1 MNGTLVNGIAI
12 IVGSIIGI
20 VLKSGFI
27 KAKSK
32 AIMGALGL
40 STLIIGF
47 QGVINY
53 ANVLLLIVAL
63 AVGVLMGE
71 FLKLDDH
78 INHFAY
84 ALEKRFAKGSDSTFA
99 QGFVTAS
106 ILFGV
111 GAMAI
116 VGSLESGL
124 RQNETILYTKSLLD
138 FISSIVFASTYG
150 WGVLFSAFV
159 IVIYQGA
166 ITLLSTFVAP
176 VMTDMLITDISAVG
190 SALIIAIG
198 LNMLE
203 MTKLKL
209 ANFLPAIVVMIV
221 LSYGLSLIVNP
232 K

>member
-47 QGVINY
+47 QGVISY

-63 AVGVLMGE
+63 ALGVLMGE

-159 IVIYQGA
+159 IVIYQGT

-176 VMTDMLITDISAVG
+176 VMTDMMITDISAVG

-221 LSYGLSLIVNP
+221 LSYGLSLI
-232 K
+232 

>member
-47 QGVINY
+47 QGVISY

-63 AVGVLMGE
+63 ALGVLMGE

-159 IVIYQGA
+159 IVIYQGT

-176 VMTDMLITDISAVG
+176 VMTDMMITDISAVG

-209 ANFLPAIVVMIV
+209 ANFLPAIGVMII
-221 LSYGLSLIVNP
+221 LSYGLSLI
-232 K
+232 

>member
-1 MNGTLVNGIAI
+1 MNGTLVNGIVI
-12 IVGSIIGI
+12 IVGSVIGI

-47 QGVINY
+47 QGVIEY

-63 AVGVLMGE
+63 ALGVLMGE

-159 IVIYQGA
+159 IVIYQGT

-176 VMTDMLITDISAVG
+176 VMTDMMITDISAVG

-221 LSYGLSLIVNP
+221 LSYGLSLI
-232 K
+232 

>member
-63 AVGVLMGE
+63 ALGVLIGE
-71 FLKLDDH
+71 FLKLEDH
-78 INHFAY
+78 INHFAF

-176 VMTDMLITDISAVG
+176 VMTDMMITDISAVG

-221 LSYGLSLIVNP
+221 LSYGLS
-232 K
+232 

>member
-12 IVGSIIGI
+12 IVGSFIGI

-47 QGVINY
+47 QAVIDY
-53 ANVLLLIVAL
+53 TNVLLLIVAL
-63 AVGVLMGE
+63 ALGVLMGE

-176 VMTDMLITDISAVG
+176 VMTDMMITDISAVG

-221 LSYGLSLIVNP
+221 LSYGLSLI
-232 K
+232 

>member
-63 AVGVLMGE
+63 ALGVLIGE
-71 FLKLDDH
+71 FLKLEDH
-78 INHFAY
+78 INHFAF

-176 VMTDMLITDISAVG
+176 VMTDMMITDISAVG

-209 ANFLPAIVVMIV
+209 ANFLPAIGVMII
-221 LSYGLSLIVNP
+221 LSYGLSLI
-232 K
+232 

>member
-12 IVGSIIGI
+12 IVGSFIGI

-63 AVGVLMGE
+63 ALGVLMGE

-159 IVIYQGA
+159 IVIYQGT

-176 VMTDMLITDISAVG
+176 VMTDMMITDISAVG

-221 LSYGLSLIVNP
+221 LSYGLSLI
-232 K
+232 

>member
-63 AVGVLMGE
+63 ALGVLIGE
-71 FLKLDDH
+71 FLKLEDH
-78 INHFAY
+78 INHFAF

-176 VMTDMLITDISAVG
+176 VMTDMMITDISAVG

-221 LSYGLSLIVNP
+221 LSYGLSLI
-232 K
+232 

>member
-12 IVGSIIGI
+12 IAGSFIGI

-63 AVGVLMGE
+63 ALGVLMGE

-166 ITLLSTFVAP
+166 ITLLSTYVAP

-209 ANFLPAIVVMIV
+209 ANFLPAIGVMII
-221 LSYGLSLIVNP
+221 LSYGLSLI
-232 K
+232 

>member
-12 IVGSIIGI
+12 TVGSIIGI

-63 AVGVLMGE
+63 ALGVLMSE

-159 IVIYQGA
+159 IVIYQGT

-176 VMTDMLITDISAVG
+176 VMTI
-190 SALIIAIG
+190 
-198 LNMLE
+198 
-203 MTKLKL
+203 
-209 ANFLPAIVVMIV
+209 
-221 LSYGLSLIVNP
+221 
-232 K
+232 

>member
-1 MNGTLVNGIAI
+1 MNGTLVNGLAI
-12 IVGSIIGI
+12 VVGSIIGI

-63 AVGVLMGE
+63 AVGVLIGE
-71 FLKLDDH
+71 FLKLEDH

-84 ALEKRFAKGSDSTFA
+84 ALEKRFAKGSDNTFA

-138 FISSIVFASTYG
+138 FISSIVFASSYG

-166 ITLLSTFVAP
+166 ITILSTFVAP
-176 VMTDMLITDISAVG
+176 VMNDFMITDISAVG

-209 ANFLPAIVVMIV
+209 ANFLPAIAVMIV
-221 LSYGLSLIVNP
+221 LSYSLSLI
-232 K
+232 

>member
-12 IVGSIIGI
+12 IVGSFIGI

-47 QGVINY
+47 QGVISY

-63 AVGVLMGE
+63 ALGVLMGE

-176 VMTDMLITDISAVG
+176 VMTDMMITDISAVG

-221 LSYGLSLIVNP
+221 LSYGLSLI
-232 K
+232 

>member
-12 IVGSIIGI
+12 IVGSVIGI

-47 QGVINY
+47 QGVISY

-63 AVGVLMGE
+63 ALGVLIGE
-71 FLKLDDH
+71 FLKLEEH

-99 QGFVTAS
+99 QGFVSAS

-176 VMTDMLITDISAVG
+176 VMTDIMITDISAVG

-209 ANFLPAIVVMIV
+209 ANFLPAIGVMII
-221 LSYGLSLIVNP
+221 LSYGLSLI
-232 K
+232 

>member
-12 IVGSIIGI
+12 IVGSFIGI

-47 QGVINY
+47 QAVIDY
-53 ANVLLLIVAL
+53 TNVLLLIVAL
-63 AVGVLMGE
+63 ALGVLMGE

-221 LSYGLSLIVNP
+221 LSYGLSLI
-232 K
+232 

>member
-12 IVGSIIGI
+12 IFGSVIGI

-53 ANVLLLIVAL
+53 TNVLLLIVAL
-63 AVGVLMGE
+63 ALGVLIGE

-124 RQNETILYTKSLLD
+124 RQNENILYTKSLLD

-159 IVIYQGA
+159 IVIYQGT

-176 VMTDMLITDISAVG
+176 VMTAMMITDISAVG

-221 LSYGLSLIVNP
+221 LSYGLSLI
-232 K
+232 

>member
-47 QGVINY
+47 QAVIDY
-53 ANVLLLIVAL
+53 TNVVLLIVAL
-63 AVGVLMGE
+63 ALGVLMGE

-159 IVIYQGA
+159 IVIYQGT

-176 VMTDMLITDISAVG
+176 VMTDMMITDISAVG

-221 LSYGLSLIVNP
+221 LSYGLSLI
-232 K
+232 

>member
-12 IVGSIIGI
+12 IVGSVIGI

-47 QGVINY
+47 QGVIEY
-53 ANVLLLIVAL
+53 ANVLLLIVVLAL
-63 AVGVLMGE
+63 GVLIGE
-71 FLKLDDH
+71 FLKLEEH

-84 ALEKRFAKGSDSTFA
+84 ALEKRFANGSDSTFA

-159 IVIYQGA
+159 IVIYQGT

-176 VMTDMLITDISAVG
+176 VMTDMMITDISAVG

-209 ANFLPAIVVMIV
+209 ANFLPAIVVMIM
-221 LSYGLSLIVNP
+221 LSYGLS
-232 K
+232 

>member
-12 IVGSIIGI
+12 IVGSFIGI

-47 QGVINY
+47 QAVIDY
-53 ANVLLLIVAL
+53 TNVLLLIVAL
-63 AVGVLMGE
+63 ALGVLMGE

-176 VMTDMLITDISAVG
+176 VMTDIMITDISAVG

-209 ANFLPAIVVMIV
+209 ANFLPAIGVMII
-221 LSYGLSLIVNP
+221 LSYGLSLI
-232 K
+232 

>member
-1 MNGTLVNGIAI
+1 MNGTLVNGLAI
-12 IVGSIIGI
+12 VIGSTIGI
-20 VLKSGFI
+20 GLKSGFI
-27 KAKSK
+27 KSKSK
-32 AIMGALGL
+32 AIMSALGL

-63 AVGVLMGE
+63 ALGVLIGE
-71 FLKLDDH
+71 FMNLEDH
-78 INHFAY
+78 LNRLAF
-84 ALEKRFAKGSDSTFA
+84 ALEKRFAKGSENSFA
-99 QGFVTAS
+99 QGFISAS

-116 VGSLESGL
+116 VGALESGL

-159 IVIYQGA
+159 IVIYQGS

-176 VMTDMLITDISAVG
+176 VLTDLMITDISAVG
-190 SALIIAIG
+190 SALIIGIG

-203 MTKLKL
+203 MTQLKL
-209 ANFLPAIVVMIV
+209 VNFLPAIVVMV
-221 LSYGLSLIVNP
+221 LLSQVMS
-232 K
+232 

>member
-63 AVGVLMGE
+63 ALGVLIGE
-71 FLKLDDH
+71 FLKLEDH
-78 INHFAY
+78 INHFAF

-159 IVIYQGA
+159 IVIYQGT

-176 VMTDMLITDISAVG
+176 VMTDMMITDISAVG

-221 LSYGLSLIVNP
+221 LSYGLSLI
-232 K
+232 

>member
-63 AVGVLMGE
+63 ALGVLMGE

-176 VMTDMLITDISAVG
+176 VMTDMMITDISAVG

-221 LSYGLSLIVNP
+221 LSYGLSLI
-232 K
+232 

>member
-47 QGVINY
+47 QAVINY

-63 AVGVLMGE
+63 ALGVLIGE
-71 FLKLDDH
+71 FLKLEDH
-78 INHFAY
+78 INHFAF

-176 VMTDMLITDISAVG
+176 VMTDIMITDISAVG

-209 ANFLPAIVVMIV
+209 ANFLPAIGVMII
-221 LSYGLSLIVNP
+221 LSYGLSLI
-232 K
+232 

>member
-12 IVGSIIGI
+12 IGGSFIGI

-63 AVGVLMGE
+63 ALGVLIGE
-71 FLKLDDH
+71 FLKLEDH
-78 INHFAY
+78 INHFAF

-176 VMTDMLITDISAVG
+176 VMTDIMITDISAVG

-209 ANFLPAIVVMIV
+209 ANFLPAIGVMII
-221 LSYGLSLIVNP
+221 LSYGLSLI
-232 K
+232 

>member
-12 IVGSIIGI
+12 IVGSFIGI
-20 VLKSGFI
+20 FLKSGFI

-47 QGVINY
+47 QAVIDY
-53 ANVLLLIVAL
+53 TNVLLLIVAL
-63 AVGVLMGE
+63 ALGVLMGE

-78 INHFAY
+78 INHFAF

-221 LSYGLSLIVNP
+221 LSYGLSLI
-232 K
+232 

>member
-12 IVGSIIGI
+12 IVGSFIGI

-176 VMTDMLITDISAVG
+176 VMTDIMITDISAVG

-209 ANFLPAIVVMIV
+209 ANFLPAIGVMII
-221 LSYGLSLIVNP
+221 LSYGLSLI
-232 K
+232 

>member
-12 IVGSIIGI
+12 IVGSVIGI

-47 QGVINY
+47 QGVISY

-63 AVGVLMGE
+63 ALGVLIGE
-71 FLKLDDH
+71 FLKLEEH

-176 VMTDMLITDISAVG
+176 VMTDMMITDISAVG

-221 LSYGLSLIVNP
+221 LSYGLSLI
-232 K
+232 

>member
-1 MNGTLVNGIAI
+1 MNGTLINGIAI
-12 IVGSIIGI
+12 IVGSFIGI

-63 AVGVLMGE
+63 ALGVLMGE

-159 IVIYQGA
+159 IVIYQGT

-176 VMTDMLITDISAVG
+176 VMTDMMITDISAVG

-221 LSYGLSLIVNP
+221 LSYGLS
-232 K
+232 

>member
-1 MNGTLVNGIAI
+1 MNGTIVNGFAI

-27 KAKSK
+27 KSKSK

-47 QGVINY
+47 QGVIAY
-53 ANVLLLIVAL
+53 TNVLLLIVAL
-63 AVGVLMGE
+63 ASGVLIGE
-71 FLKLDDH
+71 FLKLEDH
-78 INHFAY
+78 LNYFAY
-84 ALEKRFAKGSDSTFA
+84 SLEKRFAKGSDHGFA
-99 QGFVTAS
+99 QGFVSAS

-159 IVIYQGA
+159 IVLYQGA
-166 ITLLSTFVAP
+166 ITVLSTFVAP
-176 VMTDMLITDISAVG
+176 IMTEVMITDISAVG

-209 ANFLPAIVVMIV
+209 ANFLPSIVVMIV
-221 LSYGLSLIVNP
+221 LSFAMTLI
-232 K
+232 

>member
-63 AVGVLMGE
+63 ALGVLMGE

-159 IVIYQGA
+159 IVIYQGT

-176 VMTDMLITDISAVG
+176 VMTDMMITDISAVG

-221 LSYGLSLIVNP
+221 LSYGLSLI
-232 K
+232 

>member
-12 IVGSIIGI
+12 IFGSVIGI

-47 QGVINY
+47 QAVIDY
-53 ANVLLLIVAL
+53 TNVLLLIVAL
-63 AVGVLMGE
+63 ALGVLMGE

-159 IVIYQGA
+159 IVIYQGT

-176 VMTDMLITDISAVG
+176 VMTDMMITDISAVG

-221 LSYGLSLIVNP
+221 LSYGLSLI
-232 K
+232 

>member
-63 AVGVLMGE
+63 ALGVLMGE

-106 ILFGV
+106 ILQWQLWDHSKVVYVKMKPFY
-111 GAMAI
+111 I
-116 VGSLESGL
+116 PSPCWILSLPSFL
-124 RQNETILYTKSLLD
+124 RQPMVGVCYFQRLSSS
-138 FISSIVFASTYG
+138 FIKERLHY
-150 WGVLFSAFV
+150 
-159 IVIYQGA
+159 
-166 ITLLSTFVAP
+166 
-176 VMTDMLITDISAVG
+176 
-190 SALIIAIG
+190 
-198 LNMLE
+198 
-203 MTKLKL
+203 
-209 ANFLPAIVVMIV
+209 
-221 LSYGLSLIVNP
+221 
-232 K
+232 

>member
-159 IVIYQGA
+159 IVIYQGT

-176 VMTDMLITDISAVG
+176 VMTDMMITDISAVG

-221 LSYGLSLIVNP
+221 LSYGLSLI
-232 K
+232 

>member
-12 IVGSIIGI
+12 IVGSFIGI

-47 QGVINY
+47 QAVIDY
-53 ANVLLLIVAL
+53 TNVLLLIVAL
-63 AVGVLMGE
+63 ALGVLMGE
-71 FLKLDDH
+71 FLQLEDH
-78 INHFAY
+78 LNRFAY

-159 IVIYQGA
+159 IVIYQGT

-176 VMTDMLITDISAVG
+176 VMTDMMITNISAVG

-221 LSYGLSLIVNP
+221 LSYGLSLI
-232 K
+232 

>member
-12 IVGSIIGI
+12 VIGSIIGI

-47 QGVINY
+47 QGVISY
-53 ANVLLLIVAL
+53 PNVLLLIVSL
-63 AVGVLMGE
+63 ASGVLIGE
-71 FLKLDDH
+71 FLKLEDH
-78 INHFAY
+78 INRFAY
-84 ALEKRFAKGSDSTFA
+84 SLEKRFAKGSDNTFA
-99 QGFVTAS
+99 QGFVSAS

-159 IVIYQGA
+159 IVLYQGS
-166 ITLLSTFVAP
+166 ITILSTFVAP
-176 VMTDMLITDISAVG
+176 VMTDVMVADISAVG

-221 LSYGLSLIVNP
+221 LSYGMTLI
-232 K
+232 

>member
-1 MNGTLVNGIAI
+1 MNGTLVNGLAI
-12 IVGSIIGI
+12 VIGSTIGI
-20 VLKSGFI
+20 GLKSGFI
-27 KAKSK
+27 KSKSK
-32 AIMGALGL
+32 AIMSALGL

-63 AVGVLMGE
+63 ALGVLIGE
-71 FLKLDDH
+71 FMNLEDH
-78 INHFAY
+78 LNRLAF
-84 ALEKRFAKGSDSTFA
+84 ALEKRFAKGSENSFA
-99 QGFVTAS
+99 QGFISAS

-116 VGSLESGL
+116 VGALESGL

-159 IVIYQGA
+159 IVIYQGS

-176 VMTDMLITDISAVG
+176 VLTDLMITDISAVG
-190 SALIIAIG
+190 SALIIGIG

-203 MTKLKL
+203 MTQLKL
-209 ANFLPAIVVMIV
+209 VNFLPAIVVDRKSV
-221 LSYGLSLIVNP
+221 V
-232 K
+232 

>member
-1 MNGTLVNGIAI
+1 MNGTLLNGIAI
-12 IVGSIIGI
+12 IVGSFIGI

-47 QGVINY
+47 QAVIDY
-53 ANVLLLIVAL
+53 TNVLLLIVAL
-63 AVGVLMGE
+63 ALGVLMGE

-159 IVIYQGA
+159 IVIYQGT

-176 VMTDMLITDISAVG
+176 VMTDMMITDISAVG

-221 LSYGLSLIVNP
+221 LSYGLSLI
-232 K
+232 

>member
-12 IVGSIIGI
+12 IIGSIIGI

-27 KAKSK
+27 KSKSK

-47 QGVINY
+47 QGVIAY

-63 AVGVLMGE
+63 AAGVLIGE
-71 FLKLDDH
+71 FLRLEDH
-78 INHFAY
+78 LNHFAY
-84 ALEKRFAKGSDSTFA
+84 SLEKRFARGSDRSFA
-99 QGFVTAS
+99 QGFVSAS

-159 IVIYQGA
+159 IVIYQGS

-176 VMTDMLITDISAVG
+176 IMTEGLITDISAVG

-209 ANFLPAIVVMIV
+209 ANFLPSIVVMIV
-221 LSYGLSLIVNP
+221 LSYGLTLI
-232 K
+232 

>member
-12 IVGSIIGI
+12 IVGSFIGI

-63 AVGVLMGE
+63 ALGVLMGE

-166 ITLLSTFVAP
+166 ITLLSTYVAP

-209 ANFLPAIVVMIV
+209 ANFLPAIGVMII
-221 LSYGLSLIVNP
+221 LSYGLSLI
-232 K
+232 

>member
-47 QGVINY
+47 QAVINY

-63 AVGVLMGE
+63 ALGVLIGE
-71 FLKLDDH
+71 FLKLEDH
-78 INHFAY
+78 INHFAF

-159 IVIYQGA
+159 IVIYQGT

-176 VMTDMLITDISAVG
+176 VMTDMMITDISAVG

-221 LSYGLSLIVNP
+221 LSYGLSLI
-232 K
+232 